1 MKSLKVAVI
10 GFGVMGKHHAN
21 VYAALPYT
29 DLVAVVDPLETRR
42 AEARSSYAVAAYAD
56 AATLLAREAPDA
68 VSIAAPTSLHYGLAK
83 HFLEAGVHVLVEKPA
98 ATSVPQAQ
106 FLADLSRRLDRVL
119 QVGHITRFYRAVQL
133 LSDQVTD
140 PYLIEARRLT
150 PNARIKDVG
159 VILDLM
165 IHDIDIVLGLV
176 QSELSEVTVAGR
188 VLNGTPFEDVAAAQ
202 ITFQN
207 GCIARFLASRVA
219 PDAERSLVVAEA
231 EKTLRLDFGKEPHTE
246 MAVYRPLHTVHG
258 AGSASHVHMDRTVVQ
273 EDNPLRKEL
282 EHFLARIRRRAT
294 PIGTLDDDLRS
305 LKLATRLMAQMR
317 PEGQLEPVRG
327 AQAAQPETLL
337 G

>member
-29 DLVAVVDPLETRR
+29 DFVAVVDPLETRR
-42 AEARSSYAVAAYAD
+42 AEARSSYAVAAYPD
-56 AATLLAREAPDA
+56 AATLLAHEAPDA
-68 VSIAAPTSLHYGLAK
+68 VSVAAPTSLHYGLAK

-106 FLADLSRRLDRVL
+106 FLADLSRRVGKVL

-202 ITFQN
+202 ITFEN

-246 MAVYRPLHTVHG
+246 MAVYRPLHSEG
-258 AGSASHVHMDRTVVQ
+258 GASHVHMDRTVVQ

-317 PEGQLEPVRG
+317 PEGKLEPVRG
-327 AQAAQPETLL
+327 ARAVQPETLL